1 MRLAPEARDLVN
13 VAAARVDDA
22 GHAPALGVSDGGVAG
37 RESVVADDRI
47 ERAGVPPDALH
58 VPLDPPAG
66 PAAGARVGKAPQRVR
81 HVDLR
86 PQPARAL
93 GKDGALVTEAGQRA
107 PELAHGALPPPH
119 FPQKG

>member
-13 VAAARVDDA
+13 VAAARIDDA
-22 GHAPALGVSDGGVAG
+22 GHVPALRVSDAGVT
-37 RESVVADDRI
+37 RRKRVVADDRV

-66 PAAGARVGKAPQRVR
+66 PAAGARVGKAPQRVGD
-81 HVDLR
+81 VDLR

-93 GKDGALVTEAGQRA
+93 GEDGALVTEPGHRA
-107 PELAHGALPPPH
+107 HEP
-119 FPQKG
+119 